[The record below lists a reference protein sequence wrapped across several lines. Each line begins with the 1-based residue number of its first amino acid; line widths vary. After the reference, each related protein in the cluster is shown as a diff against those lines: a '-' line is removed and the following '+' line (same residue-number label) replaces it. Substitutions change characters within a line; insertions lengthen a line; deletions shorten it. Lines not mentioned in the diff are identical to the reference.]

1 MFIVGNFKKTEI
13 MGVFSSLIFAYL
25 TLQSHYYVFA
35 IISSFSF
42 EMDINVKFPPN
53 IRLICNSI
61 ACFLA

>member
-1 MFIVGNFKKTEI
+1 MFIVGNLKKNRNN
-13 MGVFSSLIFAYL
+13 GGFFSLIFAYL